1 MTGRVRDPVAAVC
14 EIYRLTDNIT
24 LTANL
29 LGISVW
35 SAYKC
40 LITGNAYSNTQSEA
54 IAERIAAG
62 MTPEAIQRE
71 LNIAPTTY
79 NKYVPYEKE
88 PYISAKKAK
97 NALRIARCRARKEL
111 LKK

>member
-1 MTGRVRDPVAAVC
+1 MTGRVRDPVATVC
-14 EIYRLTDNIT
+14 EIYRLTDNIR

-35 SAYKC
+35 SVYKC
-40 LITGNAYSNTQSEA
+40 LITGNAYSNEQSEA

-62 MTPEAIQRE
+62 MTPEAIQQE

-79 NKYVPYEKE
+79 NKYTPYTQT
-88 PYISAKKAK
+88 PYTSAQKSK